1 MAKLF
6 SSEGVGSLEL
16 DLHADEGAFVHVH
29 LDVVV
34 ELGLYLPVAD
44 IQEAV
49 PDHLDLRAHP
59 DVEEPLAVQQGHD
72 VGRVESV
79 SSESKRPVAGK
90 PAHLAAERQRENVRV
105 TDRHGIDLAAQPALE
120 SRI

>member
-16 DLHADEGAFVHVH
+16 DLHADEGTFVHVH

-44 IQEAV
+44 VHEAV

-59 DVEEPLAVQQGHD
+59 DVKELLAVQQGYD
-72 VGRVESV
+72 MGRVENVGSQ
-79 SSESKRPVAGK
+79 SKRPVAGE
-90 PAHLAAERQRENVRV
+90 PADLAAECQRENVRV
-105 TDRHGIDLAAQPALE
+105 ADRHG
-120 SRI
+120 